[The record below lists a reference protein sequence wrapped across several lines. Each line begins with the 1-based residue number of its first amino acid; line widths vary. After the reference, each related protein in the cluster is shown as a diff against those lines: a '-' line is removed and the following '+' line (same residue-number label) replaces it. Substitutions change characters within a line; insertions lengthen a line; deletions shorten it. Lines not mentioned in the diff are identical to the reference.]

1 MTLEEVVRSITPA
14 DQNAAAQAKARWD
27 SIAKIGRAHV

>member
-14 DQNAAAQAKARWD
+14 DQNAAAQAMKNTHKKRKLA
-27 SIAKIGRAHV
+27 